1 MDRRSII
8 IVAVCVLLFFSW
20 GQIVN
25 RLFPPVPAPP
35 SATQT
40 TGGTNQVSAAGT
52 NASAATTAAP
62 ASTTG
67 TAPSNTPQG
76 AQQYVVNQEIPEKLL
91 VVSND
96 DARYTF
102 TSRGG
107 GLKEVQ
113 LFHYPETVVASTHAT
128 TNHNLATL
136 NAASGPPVFAL
147 MGDKSLQDDGA
158 FSLKPTEHGMRAEKT
173 LTNGLTVIKD
183 FQIGTNYL
191 LTASVQLKNNNKE
204 PLALP
209 PRELMAGTATPMGPQ
224 DNGQAL
230 SVMWYNGVKAASVG
244 LSWFNTNTVMLF
256 VIPRTPTT
264 EYREG
269 SNNVFWASLQNQ
281 FFTLATMPQ
290 RPAESIVVHKV
301 DLPPPSQEEIESNP
315 RTVLH
320 PAGLQASLTFP
331 GEILAPG
338 QIVTNDFNLFAGPKE
353 YRTLTKL
360 SDRFQN
366 GIELVMGFNNWYGPI
381 SRGLLATMNW
391 MHGSIGL
398 NYGLIIIL
406 ITIVIKMVFW
416 PLTRASTRS
425 MKRMQELQPQI
436 KALQEKYKDDPQKLS
451 QKQWEFWKKNKVN
464 PLGGC
469 LPMLLQIPVFF
480 GFFGMLR
487 SAIELRGTQFLWI
500 KDLSQPDTIFVLP
513 ILGHHIPINPMPLIM
528 GASQFWQASM
538 TPPSPGMDPAQQKMM
553 RYMPLVLVLFFYN
566 YSAGLALYWTVSNL
580 LTILQTRVTKVQP
593 PAAAGAAK
601 PAPAPM
607 VPQKK
612 KK

>member
-1 MDRRSII
+1 MDRRT
-8 IVAVCVLLFFSW
+8 IVILAVCFLLW
-20 GQIVN
+20 LTWRPLVD
-25 RLFPPVPAPP
+25 RLFPPLPAPP
-35 SATQT
+35 GTVQT
-40 TGGTNQVSAAGT
+40 TGATNQ
-52 NASAATTAAP
+52 

-67 TAPSNTPQG
+67 TNAASSAAPVPIATAGG
-76 AQQYVVNQEIPEKLL
+76 AQAAQTYVVNKEVPEELL

-96 DARYTF
+96 NVRYTF

-113 LFHYPETVVASTHAT
+113 LFHYPETVITSHKTPP
-128 TNHNLATL
+128 NNDLATL
-136 NAASGPPVFAL
+136 NAATGPPVFAL
-147 MGDKSLQDDGA
+147 LGDKSLQGDGIYT
-158 FSLKPTEHGMRAEKT
+158 LKQNGRGVRAEKT
-173 LTNGLTVIKD
+173 LPNGLTLTKD
-183 FQIGTNYL
+183 FEIGTNYL
-191 LTASVQLKNNNKE
+191 MTASLRLENGSKE

-209 PRELMAGTATPMGPQ
+209 ARELMAGTATPMGPQ
-224 DNGQAL
+224 DNGMAL
-230 SVMWYNGVKAASVG
+230 AVMWYNGVKPVSIP
-244 LSWFNTNTVMLF
+244 STWFSTNTVTLF

-264 EYREG
+264 EYRAG
-269 SNNVFWASLQNQ
+269 SNNVFWTAVQNQ
-281 FFTLATMPQ
+281 FFTLAMMPQ
-290 RPAESIVVHKV
+290 KPADSVVVHKV
-301 DLPPPSQEEIESNP
+301 ELPPPSVEEIESNP
-315 RTVLH
+315 RTIASPV
-320 PAGLQASLTFP
+320 GLQTSLAYP

-338 QIVTNDFNLFAGPKE
+338 QIVTNQFNLFAGPKE
-353 YRTLTKL
+353 YHTLSLL

-366 GIELVMGFNNWYGPI
+366 GIDLVMGFNGWYGPI
-381 SRGLLATMNW
+381 SKGLLSTMNW
-391 MHGSIGL
+391 LHGSMGL
-398 NYGLIIIL
+398 NYGVIIIL
-406 ITIVIKMVFW
+406 ITVVIKMIFW

-469 LPMLLQIPVFF
+469 LPMVLQIPVFF

-487 SAIELRGTQFLWI
+487 SAIELRGTHFLWI
-500 KDLSQPDTIFVLP
+500 KDLSQPDTIFILP
-513 ILGHHIPINPMPLIM
+513 FMGHHIPINPMPLIM

-553 RYMPLVLVLFFYN
+553 RYMPLVLVFFFYN

-580 LTILQTRVTKVQP
+580 LTILQTRLTKTK
-593 PAAAGAAK
+593 PAASAVTV
-601 PAPAPM
+601 PAQV